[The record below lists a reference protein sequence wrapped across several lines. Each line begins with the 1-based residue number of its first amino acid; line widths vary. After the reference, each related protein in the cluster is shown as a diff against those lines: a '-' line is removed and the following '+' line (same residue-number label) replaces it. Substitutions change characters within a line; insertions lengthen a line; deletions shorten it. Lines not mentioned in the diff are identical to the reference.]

1 MNELVFIENNQV
13 VTDSLTIADV
23 FDKEHRNVIRD
34 IENQIVKLIEAG
46 ERRFSLLNFERSNY
60 VNGRGREYEKFL
72 LTEDAFAIVAMA
84 YTTPEAMKMKVK
96 FVQEFK
102 RMRETLNGVRPLSER
117 EQLVA
122 SLKLSLETAE
132 EITEVKGEVK
142 EIRNMVEQQITLDH
156 GEQRRVQKAV
166 GHKVYEL
173 EHDPDLRPALFSEI
187 YREIKDRFGV
197 GSYKDIKRKDMQS
210 ALRYIEAWVP
220 KKVVS

>member
-13 VTDSLTIADV
+13 VTDSLTIAEV
-23 FDKEHRNVIRD
+23 FDKEHRNVVRD

-60 VNGRGREYEKFL
+60 VNDRGREYEKFL

-166 GHKVYEL
+166 GHKIYEL

-197 GSYKDIKRKDMQS
+197 GSYKDIKRKDLQS
-210 ALRYIEAWVP
+210 AIRYIEAWVP

>member
-1 MNELVFIENNQV
+1 
-13 VTDSLTIADV
+13 
-23 FDKEHRNVIRD
+23 
-34 IENQIVKLIEAG
+34 
-46 ERRFSLLNFERSNY
+46 
-60 VNGRGREYEKFL
+60 L

>member
-60 VNGRGREYEKFL
+60 VNDRGREYEKFL